1 MASHDLREREKRCE
15 MIAKYV
21 QDGAGN
27 DAKLERDTEDI
38 RRVLE
43 EEKDLRRNCESTLT
57 RLSENTERLSRG
69 LRDLQDDSGKVDME
83 MLSRKA
89 KSLEQAKFDN
99 LVALILGRDGSL
111 DRLRSMSQ
119 AHRDSLLNA
128 EKDQLEQTL
137 RDDIVRLHIAL
148 NDNKAQASEVGK
160 QLGELQKSMR
170 DQHSM
175 IRGLEDAN
183 GELQSHISGLEKSM
197 DMTRDTNDAKLRSSE
212 QSRAQAENTVAKLE
226 REVSRLKED
235 VVSKDTTV
243 ANLDGQVQNL
253 SSLYDASRTRL
264 RSQDEELSKYKAD
277 TSRLDHEVSQLRKVQ
292 SGLASFFAS
301 LASPA
306 VSGEDLRTWTSYI
319 GELQSAGWVQAL
331 PSEPPWTMLPLQTR
345 DLQPDPTVTP
355 TGLIELLTRLYGVP
369 LQDGNALPI
378 QLLHL
383 LTRQIA
389 TANMLPAG
397 GILAV
402 LGRLV
407 SALESTPMERDRTLQ
422 LLVFGLVQAIRC
434 TWGRLNQH
442 DDTLSALFPRVE
454 ALVNRSGASILRLV
468 ELVKDDGGAALVRD
482 LLATR
487 DKQGDPVHRNLSF
500 DVMFSPETKLGLIKL
515 LPDWRAF
522 VWILHV
528 DDRTIRPVLCELG
541 EWEGSANLYRIST
554 PGNQNDVVLD
564 CHHITDKS
572 WLLRNMRQR
581 ELESQP

>member
-243 ANLDGQVQNL
+243 ANLD
-253 SSLYDASRTRL
+253 
-264 RSQDEELSKYKAD
+264 
-277 TSRLDHEVSQLRKVQ
+277 VSQLRKVQ